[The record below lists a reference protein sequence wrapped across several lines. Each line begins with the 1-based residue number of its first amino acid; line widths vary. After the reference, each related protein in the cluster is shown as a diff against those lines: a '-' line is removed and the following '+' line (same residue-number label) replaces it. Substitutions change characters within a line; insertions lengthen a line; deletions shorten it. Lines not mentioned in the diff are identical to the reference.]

1 MERNIFYR
9 KLLTKSDGELQQ
21 ILDRPE
27 AYTPEAILAAAT
39 ILAERK
45 VSLSPHHMKVF
56 EKTRGDMAASQQKVR
71 LQEEGR
77 ETNVLGKRLLAG
89 MVDMLIVGI
98 ISYIIGW
105 VLMHTSLLKP
115 PAGTVISLLILYV
128 YVTLANSS
136 SRGASIGK
144 MFFSLGV
151 VDKNGN
157 NLTFKQ
163 AAWRYGVLL
172 IPYAVFRVLNDAGL
186 ILFGFF
192 DGLMWV
198 YWLTI
203 IYFPLTDPRRR
214 AFHDLLTSTYVKGDL
229 DTRELNVAYPANR
242 KRVFVVLSSLMVAV
256 IMGVSISTTLS
267 GGFYFN
273 INPQI
278 TADVE
283 TLQQTAN
290 DIQLMDGV
298 NKVGMTLATSNGLS
312 SIKVEVIV
320 DDISESPDLYD
331 RIYAVLQQKAPGLLK
346 KVDHTDITLESGFD
360 MMFASAKKS
369 STKTYK

>member
-1 MERNIFYR
+1 
-9 KLLTKSDGELQQ
+9 
-21 ILDRPE
+21 
-27 AYTPEAILAAAT
+27 
-39 ILAERK
+39 
-45 VSLSPHHMKVF
+45 MKVF